1 MLRLLPIL
9 LLVAAPALAE
19 TRQPSPAQRAQQER
33 MRSCNA
39 EAKSRSLSGEQ
50 RQGFMRTC
58 LRGQASGA
66 TQQPM

>member
-1 MLRLLPIL
+1 MLRLLSVV
-9 LLVAAPALAE
+9 LLVATPALAE

-50 RQGFMRTC
+50 RQGFMRSC
-58 LRGQASGA
+58 LRGQSTGA
-66 TQQPM
+66 TPQPM